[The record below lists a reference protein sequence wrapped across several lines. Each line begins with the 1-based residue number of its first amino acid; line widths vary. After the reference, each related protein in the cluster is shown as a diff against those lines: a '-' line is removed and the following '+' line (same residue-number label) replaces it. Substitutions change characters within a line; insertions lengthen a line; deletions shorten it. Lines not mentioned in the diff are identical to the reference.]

1 LTVEICQI
9 IQRVITPRLR
19 SNAVG
24 EGVAVDSGN
33 GEGNPEERVTEKK
46 RRVKADAEPDK

>member
-19 SNAVG
+19 MNAVG
-24 EGVAVDSGN
+24 EGVAADSGN
-33 GEGNPEERVTEKK
+33 GGHPEERVTEKK
-46 RRVKADAEPDK
+46 RRVKTDAEPDK